1 MAAQKAQD
9 ATPRP
14 VHSTEK
20 SRKSDISS
28 AGNARFV
35 KRETLQWM
43 KKMREEADA
52 QRERDLA
59 AQRVRDMI
67 ARKEKEQREQE
78 ATLRDRD
85 RQKAAAQTKA
95 ENGDTASHGRRE
107 PRDDPRSGPKID
119 PKSEPREV
127 PRNESSPRDKSG
139 RAECDEDKRGAASA
153 RKPTVNVNPE
163 SLRVAILRLRPG
175 TTIPDVVDRLASFAV
190 GSVAEIQVT
199 ESGTAKIDFSTADAA
214 RRLQHLIREEKF
226 TVNGKKIKGMALQV
240 SVLPV
245 PTDPLASRVLILTD
259 RHGKLPELDSQH
271 VKFILRQ
278 NGHVCPWVEI
288 ERLSRTKTAAHFSS
302 WREAEKAS
310 LILQDELPGIH
321 VMYGIDPVTG
331 DKDVIPTGKVLQRT
345 RFQRVIRDFIIW
357 FGSYLTIVF
366 LVNVFWK

>member
-78 ATLRDRD
+78 ATPRDRD

-95 ENGDTASHGRRE
+95 ENGDTASHGRKE
-107 PRDDPRSGPKID
+107 PRDGPRSGPKSD

-127 PRNESSPRDKSG
+127 PRNESSPRDKAG

-153 RKPTVNVNPE
+153 RKPTVNANPE

-199 ESGTAKIDFSTADAA
+199 ESGTARIDFFTADAA
-214 RRLQHLIREEKF
+214 RKLQHLIHGEKF
-226 TVNGKKIKGMALQV
+226 TISGKKVKGMALQV

-245 PTDPLASRVLILTD
+245 PQDPLASRVLILTN
-259 RHGKLPELDSQH
+259 RLGKLPMLDSKH
-271 VKFILRQ
+271 FKFFLRQ
-278 NGHVCPWVEI
+278 NGHVCPWVEVN
-288 ERLSRTKTAAHFSS
+288 RLSRSKIAVHFSS

-310 LILQDELPGIH
+310 PILRDDLPGIH
-321 VMYGIDPVTG
+321 VMYGIDPATG
-331 DKDVIPTGKVLQRT
+331 DKDAMPTGKVLLRT
-345 RFQRVIRDFIIW
+345 RFQRLIRELIII
-357 FGSYLTIVF
+357 FAAYLTVVF